1 MPTTNLQISEIAQL
15 LYAGNTAEAKRLT
28 AQESERLEEQVT
40 EFKEKLS
47 AAEADLATIRSL
59 MPPDGSQMSSKEAGP
74 GTKQGA
80 KSQGLT
86 LAQKRL
92 RENEILK
99 AADEILQNKEEFT
112 SGELAEILF
121 ESGVAIGVPEN
132 RITTAIAGVLKRYKD
147 KYERID
153 RGVYIRVKRDQP
165 SQNGHGGLVQAEE
178 ASLG

>member
-1 MPTTNLQISEIAQL
+1 MPTKNLQISEIAQL

-59 MPPDGSQMSSKEAGP
+59 MPPDGSQTSSKEAGS
-74 GTKQGA
+74 GA
-80 KSQGLT
+80 TQERAPQGLT
-86 LAQKRL
+86 LAQKRR

-112 SGELAEILF
+112 SGEIAEILL
-121 ESGVAIGVPEN
+121 ESGVTVGVPEN
-132 RITTAIAGVLKRYKD
+132 RITTAIAGVLKRHKD
-147 KYERID
+147 KYTWVD
-153 RGVYIRVKRDQP
+153 RGVYAKRQDLSPQGA
-165 SQNGHGGLVQAEE
+165 NGGPIDLESRLSE
-178 ASLG
+178 